1 MRFYLNSFLFLL
13 LMSMAANAAMADE
26 RILFSRLTEG
36 YWQIWSMDPKGQ
48 HQLQLTSSAVDK
60 RGPDWLPLKKKISY
74 RTSNGEV
81 FIADPDGKNETQV
94 LAQYGSISN
103 PHFSKV
109 SDAVVFM
116 RFDSPLALKNNI
128 WVSDLSGHYS
138 RILTKGAWLHYQPDF
153 SPKADKIVYIR
164 VDRPARVHRVWVM
177 NADGSAPR
185 QVTFNTQGYEHSPAF
200 APDGKSVVFSANTVD
215 NDDEIYMIRLDS
227 RKPVRLTH
235 HAGVDTHPRFSPDGK
250 NIVFVSINK
259 GVQQIVVMDVAG
271 GNIVPL
277 TQGPDDAV
285 DPVWVE

>member
-1 MRFYLNSFLFLL
+1 MAVVKAVEKGKLL
-13 LMSMAANAAMADE
+13 
-26 RILFSRLTEG
+26 
-36 YWQIWSMDPKGQ
+36 
-48 HQLQLTSSAVDK
+48 SAVD
-60 RGPDWLPLKKKISY
+60 GILGAVQV
-74 RTSNGEV
+74 NGDAARLA
-81 FIADPDGKNETQV
+81 FQSALMMGDDR
-94 LAQYGSISN
+94 LAQRLSESEQ
-103 PHFSKV
+103 
-109 SDAVVFM
+109 
-116 RFDSPLALKNNI
+116 LAPGRRVLEARQRGLR
-128 WVSDLSGHYS
+128 SHC
-138 RILTKGAWLHYQPDF
+138 H
-153 SPKADKIVYIR
+153 IR

-200 APDGKSVVFSANTVD
+200 APDGKSVVFAANTED
-215 NDDEIYMIRLDS
+215 NDDEIYLLRLDS